1 MKRPTFNSCWLSV
14 PRERSAAFLPTFV
27 RMSVAIQC
35 VLRERVPVEYFQD
48 LEKYRD
54 LKTAGPMLVYQA
66 SPPFRGKKR
75 TELTYD
81 VLNPALIAMLF
92 RRAKPTLM
100 ELLAQAESRLRAE
113 GLAEVADQY
122 APRRTNATLDCVQK
136 LSKSRRHL
144 YVLIR
149 GESILM
155 DALVQLSGLGD
166 LPLKLRAKK
175 WAAFEKR
182 WNFQLRRLYHG
193 SDFTHLA
200 PVLLEA
206 AEDALQQNRD
216 PLHDSGLLPEG
227 LLGSALQPSDGKCP
241 QVG

>member
-1 MKRPTFNSCWLSV
+1 MKPPTFNSCWLSM
-14 PRERSAAFLPTFV
+14 PAERSAAFLPTFV

-35 VLRERVPVEYFQD
+35 VLRERVPVEYFRD

-54 LKTAGPMLVYQA
+54 LKPAGPMLVYQA

-92 RRAKPTLM
+92 RRAKPKLV

-113 GLAEVADQY
+113 GMAELADQY
-122 APRRTNATLDCVQK
+122 APRRTSAILDCVQK

-166 LPLKLRAKK
+166 FPPKMKVKK

-182 WNFQLRRLYHG
+182 WNFQLRRFYQG
-193 SDFTHLA
+193 SDFTHLG
-200 PVLLEA
+200 PLLLEA
-206 AEDALQQNRD
+206 TEDALGTEPR
-216 PLHDSGLLPEG
+216 P
-227 LLGSALQPSDGKCP
+227 
-241 QVG
+241 